1 MTKFVFCF
9 FDLSCTPEFLKSWV
23 NLCHYLNHKG
33 IQYLV
38 TQGSSCNA
46 FYAKQM
52 CLGGN
57 VLAGP
62 KQNPFQGRL
71 KYEQLV
77 FLSGSISFSV
87 GDFINIINKSNNLG
101 LSFISAKV
109 KNRFKTANKFINN
122 IAIVEHTEF
131 DMTIIR
137 RGVLEKLTY
146 PWFKPHVSKSKKD
159 TNFVDIDICKRI
171 REEAMI
177 DLYVY
182 DDINIKRKTISYE

>member
-1 MTKFVFCF
+1 M
-9 FDLSCTPEFLKSWV
+9 
-23 NLCHYLNHKG
+23 
-33 IQYLV
+33 
-38 TQGSSCNA
+38 
-46 FYAKQM
+46 
-52 CLGGN
+52 
-57 VLAGP
+57 
-62 KQNPFQGRL
+62 
-71 KYEQLV
+71 
-77 FLSGSISFSV
+77 
-87 GDFINIINKSNNLG
+87 
-101 LSFISAKV
+101 SFISAKV

-182 DDINIKRKTISYE
+182 DATNIKRKTISYE